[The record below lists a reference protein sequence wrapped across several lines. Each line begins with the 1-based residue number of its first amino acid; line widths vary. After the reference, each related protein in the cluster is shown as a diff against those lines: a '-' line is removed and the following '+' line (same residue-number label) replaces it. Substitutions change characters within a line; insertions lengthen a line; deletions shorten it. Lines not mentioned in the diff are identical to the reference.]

1 MRERLLLFLP
11 EERFPRARMSDD
23 PTPSFPQDH
32 QQGCVQRYESML
44 SHGTRS
50 FFDVEDLEL
59 VIDHYLHENDARRA
73 KEALDFAKA
82 QHPGSVEL
90 MYSEAVVLMNLGRL
104 NKALEVL
111 DALGKLEPWSA
122 EVHLHK
128 GSIHSQLRNYRRAI
142 EHYRTALELAEEG
155 HDEILLD
162 IAFEHESLNQLE
174 EAIGLLKRALE
185 VNPENEGVLHELAHC
200 MERLGADQAAVA
212 FFRQFTNEHP
222 YSFVAWFNLGN
233 ALSRLDRLDESNE
246 AIDYCLAINDTFTS
260 ALFTK
265 ARNLLLKGEYS
276 GAIACYEEAMSI
288 EGPQAVAF
296 SYIGECYEKLEQLEQ
311 ALIHYDQA
319 IALDPNWVDAWVGRG
334 VVKDIQGRLNESIKD
349 LETAVRL
356 APSSS
361 DAWYYYANALGR
373 SGRYD
378 DSRAAYARLNGLE
391 PENLDGWL
399 DHADLLLAVKGPE
412 AALGKLRE
420 GAQVHRLNPRYR
432 YRLASYLL
440 RTGAEQQGLLELEEA
455 LMADHA
461 AHTHFLE
468 HYPEAA
474 AMPQVIHLLGLYAP

>member
-1 MRERLLLFLP
+1 MNEGHRPPPHRN
-11 EERFPRARMSDD
+11 
-23 PTPSFPQDH
+23 H
-32 QQGCVQRYESML
+32 QQGCVERYEAML
-44 SHGTRS
+44 RKRTKA

-59 VIDHYLHENDARRA
+59 VIDHYLQENDTRRA
-73 KEALDFAKA
+73 KEALDFAMA

-128 GSIHSQLRNYRRAI
+128 GSIQSQLRNYRRAI
-142 EHYRTALELAEEG
+142 EHYRRALDLADEG

-162 IAFEHESLNQLE
+162 LAFEHESLGKHD
-174 EAIGLLKRALE
+174 EAIDLLKRGLE
-185 VNPENEGVLHELAHC
+185 VNPENEGLLYELAHC
-200 MERLGADQAAVA
+200 FEHTGADQSAVA
-212 FFRQFTNEHP
+212 FFRQFTNDHP
-222 YSFVAWFNLGN
+222 YSLVAWYSLGN
-233 ALSRLDRLDESNE
+233 ALSRLDRIDESNE
-246 AIDYCLAINDTFTS
+246 ALEFCLAINEGFSS

-265 ARNLLLKGEYS
+265 ARNLLVKGDYG
-276 GAIACYEEAMSI
+276 GAVTCYEEALAI
-288 EGPQAVAF
+288 EGPQAVIF
-296 SYIGECYEKLEQLEQ
+296 SYIGECFEKMERYEQ

-334 VVKDIQGRLNESIKD
+334 VVKDIQGKLTESVKD

-356 APSSS
+356 APDSG

-373 SGRYD
+373 TERYA
-378 DSRAAYARLNGLE
+378 DSIAAYARVNALDAG
-391 PENLDGWL
+391 NLDGWL
-399 DHADLLLAVKGPE
+399 DHADLLLGLKGPE
-412 AALGKLRE
+412 AALLKLRE
-420 GAQVHRLNPRYR
+420 GDQVHRLNPRYR

-440 RTGAEQQGLLELEEA
+440 RTGQQQQGLLELEEA

-461 AHTHFLE
+461 SHAQFIE

>member
-1 MRERLLLFLP
+1 MNEGHRPPPHRN
-11 EERFPRARMSDD
+11 
-23 PTPSFPQDH
+23 H
-32 QQGCVQRYESML
+32 QQGCVERYEAML
-44 SHGTRS
+44 RKRTKA

-59 VIDHYLHENDARRA
+59 VIDHYLQENDTRRA
-73 KEALDFAKA
+73 KEALDFAMA

-128 GSIHSQLRNYRRAI
+128 GSIQSQLRNYRRAI
-142 EHYRTALELAEEG
+142 EHYRRALDLADEG

-162 IAFEHESLNQLE
+162 LAFEHESLGKHD
-174 EAIGLLKRALE
+174 EAIDLLKRGLE
-185 VNPENEGVLHELAHC
+185 VNPENEGLLYELAHC
-200 MERLGADQAAVA
+200 FEHTSADQSAVA
-212 FFRQFTNEHP
+212 FFRQFTNDHP
-222 YSFVAWFNLGN
+222 YSLVAWYSLGN
-233 ALSRLDRLDESNE
+233 ALSRLDRIDESNE
-246 AIDYCLAINDTFTS
+246 ALELCLAINEGFSS

-265 ARNLLLKGEYS
+265 ARNLLVKGDYA
-276 GAIACYEEAMSI
+276 GAVTCYEEALAI
-288 EGPQAVAF
+288 EGPQAVIF
-296 SYIGECYEKLEQLEQ
+296 SYIGECFEKMERYEQ

-334 VVKDIQGRLNESIKD
+334 VVKDIQGKLTESVKD

-356 APSSS
+356 APDSG

-373 SGRYD
+373 TERYA
-378 DSRAAYARLNGLE
+378 DSLAAYTRVNTLDAG
-391 PENLDGWL
+391 NLDGWL
-399 DHADLLLAVKGPE
+399 DHADLLLGLKGPE
-412 AALGKLRE
+412 AALLKLRE
-420 GAQVHRLNPRYR
+420 GDQVHRLNPRYR

-440 RTGAEQQGLLELEEA
+440 RTGQQQQGLLELEEA

-461 AHTHFLE
+461 SHAQFIE

>member
-1 MRERLLLFLP
+1 
-11 EERFPRARMSDD
+11 MSEDR
-23 PTPSFPQDH
+23 PPSFPHDH
-32 QQGCVQRYESML
+32 QQGCVARYESML
-44 SHGTRS
+44 QRGVRA

-73 KEALDFAKA
+73 KEALDFAKS

-128 GSIHSQLRNYRRAI
+128 GSILSQLRNYRRAI
-142 EHYRTALELAEEG
+142 EHYRKALELAEEG

-174 EAIGLLKRALE
+174 EAVSHLKRALE

-200 MERLGADQAAVA
+200 WERMGADQVAVA

-222 YSFVAWFNLGN
+222 YSFVAWYNLGN

-246 AIDYCLAINDTFTS
+246 AIDLCLAINDSFTS

-265 ARNLLLKGEYS
+265 ARNLLLTGQYS
-276 GAIACYEEAMSI
+276 GAIVCYEEAMSI

-296 SYIGECYEKLEQLEQ
+296 SYIGECFEKLERYEQ

-319 IALDPNWVDAWVGRG
+319 IALDPNWVDAWIGRG
-334 VVKDIQGRLNESIKD
+334 VVKDVQGRLNDAIKD

-356 APSSS
+356 APNSS

-373 SGRYD
+373 SARYD
-378 DSRAAYARLNGLE
+378 DSRAAYTRLNGLE

-399 DHADLLLAVKGPE
+399 DHADLLFALKGPE
-412 AALGKLRE
+412 AAMRKLRD
-420 GAQVHRLNPRYR
+420 GAQVHQLSPRYR
-432 YRLASYLL
+432 YRMASYLL
-440 RTGAEQQGLLELEEA
+440 RAGMEQQGLLELEEA

-461 AHTHFLE
+461 SHKQFLE
-468 HYPEAA
+468 HCPEAA
-474 AMPQVIHLLGLYAP
+474 AMPQVMHLLSLYAP

>member
-1 MRERLLLFLP
+1 
-11 EERFPRARMSDD
+11 MSEDR
-23 PTPSFPQDH
+23 PPSFPHDH
-32 QQGCVQRYESML
+32 QQGCVARYESML
-44 SHGTRS
+44 QRGTRA

-128 GSIHSQLRNYRRAI
+128 GSILSQLRNYRRAI
-142 EHYRTALELAEEG
+142 EHYRKALDLAEEG

-174 EAIGLLKRALE
+174 EAVSHLKRALE

-200 MERLGADQAAVA
+200 WERMGADQVAVA

-222 YSFVAWFNLGN
+222 YSFVAWYNLGN

-246 AIDYCLAINDTFTS
+246 AIDLCLAINDSFTS

-265 ARNLLLKGEYS
+265 ARNLLLTGQYG
-276 GAIACYEEAMSI
+276 GAIVCYEEAMSI

-296 SYIGECYEKLEQLEQ
+296 SYIGECFEKLERFEQ

-319 IALDPNWVDAWVGRG
+319 IALDPNWVDAWIGRG
-334 VVKDIQGRLNESIKD
+334 VVKDVQGRLTEAIKD

-356 APSSS
+356 APNSS

-373 SGRYD
+373 SARYD
-378 DSRAAYARLNGLE
+378 DSRAAYTRLNGLE

-399 DHADLLLAVKGPE
+399 DHADLLFALKGPE
-412 AALGKLRE
+412 AAMSKLRE
-420 GAQVHRLNPRYR
+420 GAQVHQLSPRYR
-432 YRLASYLL
+432 YRMASYLL
-440 RTGAEQQGLLELEEA
+440 RAGLEQQGLLELEEA

-461 AHTHFLE
+461 AHKQFLE
-468 HYPEAA
+468 HCPEAA

>member
-1 MRERLLLFLP
+1 
-11 EERFPRARMSDD
+11 MSEDR
-23 PTPSFPQDH
+23 PPSFPHDH
-32 QQGCVQRYESML
+32 QQGCVARYESML
-44 SHGTRS
+44 QRGTRA

-128 GSIHSQLRNYRRAI
+128 GSILSQLRNYRRAI
-142 EHYRTALELAEEG
+142 EHYRKALDLAEEG

-174 EAIGLLKRALE
+174 EAVSHLKRALE

-200 MERLGADQAAVA
+200 WERMGADQVAVA

-222 YSFVAWFNLGN
+222 YSFVAWYNLGN

-246 AIDYCLAINDTFTS
+246 AIDLCLAINDSFTS

-265 ARNLLLKGEYS
+265 ARNLLLTGQYG
-276 GAIACYEEAMSI
+276 GAIVCYEEAMAI

-296 SYIGECYEKLEQLEQ
+296 SYIGECFEKLERFEQ

-319 IALDPNWVDAWVGRG
+319 IALDPNWVDAWIGRG
-334 VVKDIQGRLNESIKD
+334 VVKDVQGRLTEAIKD

-356 APSSS
+356 APNSS

-373 SGRYD
+373 SARYD
-378 DSRAAYARLNGLE
+378 DSRAAYTRLNGLE

-399 DHADLLLAVKGPE
+399 DHADLLFALKGPE
-412 AALGKLRE
+412 AAMSKLRE
-420 GAQVHRLNPRYR
+420 GAQVHQLSPRYR
-432 YRLASYLL
+432 YRMASYLL
-440 RTGAEQQGLLELEEA
+440 RAGLEQQGLLELEEA

-461 AHTHFLE
+461 AHKQFLE
-468 HYPEAA
+468 HCPEAA